1 MMNYFCRILIS
12 IIFLVTLISCG
23 LPDITSITQEMNQPF
38 ITKITPMDQKIVVEF
53 QAQNNEPAFSGY
65 NIYFGDSVNPR
76 IYRIYSQQKTIPTI
90 VTTRS
95 TTLQT
100 FTFTIEKNIYYTGSN
115 VTEISLLPET
125 EIRNGI
131 PIYVW
136 VSSYQIT
143 PQNESYYYYDNYVKM
158 ATPRP
163 EVLNQTVNVGS
174 TIVLSEGYLAN
185 LTLNTAD
192 NKLYFSSPQRE
203 NETWSLQRV
212 AGTSLYDIVVPPT
225 EGYTTESLE
234 VIADR
239 LYLIKINRG
248 NNNYYGKIFVRSVN
262 GTSSIVAD
270 YCYQISADILSY

>member
-1 MMNYFCRILIS
+1 MNYFCRILIS

-192 NKLYFSSPQRE
+192 NKLYFSSPQRK

-225 EGYTTESLE
+225 EGYTTENLE

>member
-12 IIFLVTLISCG
+12 IVFLITLVSCG

-76 IYRIYSQQKTIPTI
+76 IYRVYSQQKTIPTI

-163 EVLNQTVNVGS
+163 EISNQTVNVGS

-185 LTLNTAD
+185 LTLNN
-192 NKLYFSSPQRE
+192 NKLYFSSPQAA
-203 NETWSLQRV
+203 NETWSVQRV
-212 AGTSLYDIVVPPT
+212 AGTSLYDVVVPPT

-234 VIADR
+234 VIENR
-239 LYLIKINRG
+239 LYLIKINK
-248 NNNYYGKIFVRSVN
+248 NNANYYGKIFVRSVN
-262 GTSSIVAD
+262 GVNSIVAD

>member
-1 MMNYFCRILIS
+1 MNYFCRILIS
-12 IIFLVTLISCG
+12 IVFIVTLISCG

-163 EVLNQTVNVGS
+163 EVSNQTVNVDS
-174 TIVLSEGYLAN
+174 TISLERGNLAK
-185 LTLNTAD
+185 LILNAAD
-192 NKLYFSSPQRE
+192 NKLYFSSPQAA
-203 NETWSLQRV
+203 NETWSVQRV

-239 LYLIKINRG
+239 LYLIKINK
-248 NNNYYGKIFVRSVN
+248 NNANYYGKIFVRSVN
-262 GTSSIVAD
+262 GVNSIAAD

>member
-1 MMNYFCRILIS
+1 MNCFFKIIVYILFLIS
-12 IIFLVTLISCG
+12 FISCG
-23 LPDITSITQEMNQPF
+23 LPDINSITQEMNQPF
-38 ITKITPMDQKIVVEF
+38 ITKITPMDKKIVVEF
-53 QAQNNEPAFSGY
+53 QAQNNEPSFSGY

-76 IYRIYSQQKTIPTI
+76 IYRVYSQQKTIPTI

-163 EVLNQTVNVGS
+163 EASNQTINVGS

-192 NKLYFSSPQRE
+192 NKLYFSNPQRP

-212 AGTSLYDIVVPPT
+212 GGSSLYDVVVPPT

-234 VIADR
+234 VIAGR
-239 LYLIKINRG
+239 LYLIKINK
-248 NNNYYGKIFVRSVN
+248 NNGNYYGKIFVRSIN
-262 GTSSIVAD
+262 GDNSIVAD

>member
-1 MMNYFCRILIS
+1 MNYFCRILIS
-12 IIFLVTLISCG
+12 IVFIVTLISCG

-174 TIVLSEGYLAN
+174 SIVLSEGYLAN

>member
-12 IIFLVTLISCG
+12 IVFIVTLISCG

>member
-1 MMNYFCRILIS
+1 MMNYCCRIFIS
-12 IIFLVTLISCG
+12 VVFLVTFISCG

-38 ITKITPMDQKIVVEF
+38 ITKITPMDKKIVIEF

-76 IYRIYSQQKTIPTI
+76 IYRVYSQQKTIPTI

-95 TTLQT
+95 TTLQN

-115 VTEISLLPET
+115 VTEISLLPEND
-125 EIRNGI
+125 IRNGI

-163 EVLNQTVNVGS
+163 EISNQTVNVGS
-174 TIVLSEGYLAN
+174 TIVLSEGYLAS
-185 LTLNTAD
+185 LTLNN
-192 NKLYFSSPQRE
+192 NKLYLSSPQRP
-203 NETWSLQRV
+203 NETWSVQRV
-212 AGTSLYDIVVPPT
+212 AGTSLYDVVVPPT

-234 VIADR
+234 VIANR
-239 LYLIKINRG
+239 LYLIKINK
-248 NNNYYGKIFVRSVN
+248 NNANYYGKIFVRSINGVN
-262 GTSSIVAD
+262 SIVAD

>member
-1 MMNYFCRILIS
+1 MNYFCRILIS

-163 EVLNQTVNVGS
+163 EVLNQTVNVDN
-174 TIVLSEGYLAN
+174 TISLSGGNLA
-185 LTLNTAD
+185 TLSING
-192 NKLYFSSPQRE
+192 NKLYFTKPQE
-203 NETWSLQRV
+203 ETGTWSIQRV

-262 GTSSIVAD
+262 GVNSILAD

>member
-1 MMNYFCRILIS
+1 MNYFCRILIS

-163 EVLNQTVNVGS
+163 EVLNQTVNVDN
-174 TIVLSEGYLAN
+174 TISLSGGNLA
-185 LTLNTAD
+185 TLSING
-192 NKLYFSSPQRE
+192 NKLYFTKPQE
-203 NETWSLQRV
+203 ETGTWSIQRV

-225 EGYTTESLE
+225 EGYTTENLE

-248 NNNYYGKIFVRSVN
+248 NNNYYGKIFVRSLN
-262 GTSSIVAD
+262 GTSSIVSD

>member
-1 MMNYFCRILIS
+1 MNYFCRILIS
-12 IIFLVTLISCG
+12 IVFIVTLISCG

-163 EVLNQTVNVGS
+163 EVLNQTVNVDN
-174 TIVLSEGYLAN
+174 TISLSGDNLA
-185 LTLNTAD
+185 TLSING
-192 NKLYFSSPQRE
+192 NKLYFTKPQKE
-203 NETWSLQRV
+203 TGTWSIQRV

-225 EGYTTESLE
+225 EGYTTENLE

-248 NNNYYGKIFVRSVN
+248 NNNYYGKIFVRSLN
-262 GTSSIVAD
+262 GTSSIVSD

>member
-1 MMNYFCRILIS
+1 MNYFCRILIS

-76 IYRIYSQQKTIPTI
+76 IYRVYSQQKTIPTI

-163 EVLNQTVNVGS
+163 EALNQTVNVGN
-174 TIVLSEGYLAN
+174 TIIFSESYLAN
-185 LTLNTAD
+185 LTLNTVD
-192 NKLYFSSPQRE
+192 NKLYFSSPQRP
-203 NETWSLQRV
+203 NETWSVQRV
-212 AGTSLYDIVVPPT
+212 AGTSLYDVVVPPT

-234 VIADR
+234 VIANR
-239 LYLIKINRG
+239 LYLIKINK
-248 NNNYYGKIFVRSVN
+248 NNANYYGKIFVRSVN
-262 GTSSIVAD
+262 GVNSILAD

>member
-1 MMNYFCRILIS
+1 MNYFCRILIS
-12 IIFLVTLISCG
+12 IVFLVTLISCG

-185 LTLNTAD
+185 FTLNTAD

>member
-1 MMNYFCRILIS
+1 MGK
-12 IIFLVTLISCG
+12 FLS
-23 LPDITSITQEMNQPF
+23 
-38 ITKITPMDQKIVVEF
+38 
-53 QAQNNEPAFSGY
+53 NN
-65 NIYFGDSVNPR
+65 
-76 IYRIYSQQKTIPTI
+76 
-90 VTTRS
+90 
-95 TTLQT
+95 
-100 FTFTIEKNIYYTGSN
+100 
-115 VTEISLLPET
+115 
-125 EIRNGI
+125 
-131 PIYVW
+131 
-136 VSSYQIT
+136 
-143 PQNESYYYYDNYVKM
+143 

>member
-1 MMNYFCRILIS
+1 MNYFCRILIS
-12 IIFLVTLISCG
+12 IVFLVTLISCG

-163 EVLNQTVNVGS
+163 EVLNQTINVDN
-174 TIVLSEGYLAN
+174 TISLSGGNLATIIMN
-185 LTLNTAD
+185 G
-192 NKLYFSSPQRE
+192 NKLYFTKPQE
-203 NETWSLQRV
+203 ETGTWSIQRV

-225 EGYTTESLE
+225 EGYTTENLE

>member
-1 MMNYFCRILIS
+1 MMNYCCRIFIS
-12 IIFLVTLISCG
+12 IVFLITLVSCG

-76 IYRIYSQQKTIPTI
+76 IYRVYSQQKTIPTI

-163 EVLNQTVNVGS
+163 EISNQTVNVGS
-174 TIVLSEGYLAN
+174 TIVLSEGYYLAN
-185 LTLNTAD
+185 LTLNN
-192 NKLYFSSPQRE
+192 NKLYFSSPQAA
-203 NETWSLQRV
+203 NETWSVQRV
-212 AGTSLYDIVVPPT
+212 AGTSLYDVVVPPT

-234 VIADR
+234 VIENR
-239 LYLIKINRG
+239 LYLIKINK
-248 NNNYYGKIFVRSVN
+248 NNANYYGKIFVRSVN
-262 GTSSIVAD
+262 GVNSIVAD

>member
-1 MMNYFCRILIS
+1 MNYFCRILIS
-12 IIFLVTLISCG
+12 IVFIVTLISCG

-125 EIRNGI
+125 EIGNGI

-163 EVLNQTVNVGS
+163 EVLNQTVNVDN
-174 TIVLSEGYLAN
+174 TISLSGGNLAT
-185 LTLNTAD
+185 LTING
-192 NKLYFSSPQRE
+192 NKLYFTKPQE
-203 NETWSLQRV
+203 ETGTWSIQRV

>member
-1 MMNYFCRILIS
+1 MNYFCRILIS
-12 IIFLVTLISCG
+12 IVFIVTLISCG

-225 EGYTTESLE
+225 EGYTTKSLE

>member
-1 MMNYFCRILIS
+1 MNYFCRILIS
-12 IIFLVTLISCG
+12 IVFIVTLISCG

>member
-1 MMNYFCRILIS
+1 MNYFCRILIS
-12 IIFLVTLISCG
+12 IVFLVTLISCG

-225 EGYTTESLE
+225 EGYTTENLE

>member
-1 MMNYFCRILIS
+1 MNYFCRILIS
-12 IIFLVTLISCG
+12 IVFLVTLISCG

-163 EVLNQTVNVGS
+163 EVLNQTVNVDN
-174 TIVLSEGYLAN
+174 TISLSGGNLA
-185 LTLNTAD
+185 TLSING
-192 NKLYFSSPQRE
+192 NKLYFTKPQE
-203 NETWSLQRV
+203 ETGTWSIQRV

>member
-12 IIFLVTLISCG
+12 IVFLVALISCG

-163 EVLNQTVNVGS
+163 EVLNQTVNVDN
-174 TIVLSEGYLAN
+174 TISLSGGNLA
-185 LTLNTAD
+185 TLSING
-192 NKLYFSSPQRE
+192 NKLYFTKPQE
-203 NETWSLQRV
+203 ETGTWSIQRV
-212 AGTSLYDIVVPPT
+212 AGTSLYDVVVPPT
-225 EGYTTESLE
+225 EGYTTTDLE
-234 VIADR
+234 VIVGR
-239 LYLIKINRG
+239 LYLIKINK
-248 NNNYYGKIFVRSVN
+248 NNANYYGKIFVRSVN

>member
-1 MMNYFCRILIS
+1 MNCFLKVIVCFLFVIS
-12 IIFLVTLISCG
+12 FISCG

-38 ITKITPMDQKIVVEF
+38 ITKITPMDKKIVIEF
-53 QAQNNEPAFSGY
+53 QAQNNEPSFSGY

-76 IYRIYSQQKTIPTI
+76 IYRVYSEQKTIPTI

-125 EIRNGI
+125 DIRNGI

-163 EVLNQTVNVGS
+163 EVSNQTVNVDS
-174 TIVLSEGYLAN
+174 TISLEGGNLAK
-185 LTLNTAD
+185 LILNAAD
-192 NKLYFSSPQRE
+192 GKLYFSSPQSA
-203 NETWSLQRV
+203 NETWSVQRV
-212 AGTSLYDIVVPPT
+212 AGTSLYDVVVPPT
-225 EGYTTESLE
+225 EGYTTTDLE
-234 VIADR
+234 VIAGR
-239 LYLIKINRG
+239 LYLIKINK
-248 NNNYYGKIFVRSVN
+248 NNANYYGKIFVRSVN
-262 GTSSIVAD
+262 GVNSIVAD

>member
-1 MMNYFCRILIS
+1 MNYFCRILIS
-12 IIFLVTLISCG
+12 IVFLVTLISCG

-185 LTLNTAD
+185 LTLNIAD

-212 AGTSLYDIVVPPT
+212 AGISLYDIVVPPT

-262 GTSSIVAD
+262 GTSSIVSD

>member
-12 IIFLVTLISCG
+12 IVFLVALISCG

-163 EVLNQTVNVGS
+163 EVLNQTVNVDS
-174 TIVLSEGYLAN
+174 TISLEGGNLAK
-185 LTLNTAD
+185 LILNAAD
-192 NKLYFSSPQRE
+192 NKLYFSSPQAA
-203 NETWSLQRV
+203 NEIWSVQRV

-225 EGYTTESLE
+225 EGYTTENLE

>member
-1 MMNYFCRILIS
+1 MNYFCRILIS
-12 IIFLVTLISCG
+12 IVFIVTLISCG

-76 IYRIYSQQKTIPTI
+76 IYRVYSQQKTIPTI

>member
-1 MMNYFCRILIS
+1 MNYFCRILIS

-163 EVLNQTVNVGS
+163 EVSNQTVNVGN
-174 TIVLSEGYLAN
+174 TIIFSESYLAN
-185 LTLNTAD
+185 LTLNTVD
-192 NKLYFSSPQRE
+192 NKLYFSSPQRP
-203 NETWSLQRV
+203 NETWSVQRV
-212 AGTSLYDIVVPPT
+212 AGTSLYDVVVPPT

-234 VIADR
+234 VIANR
-239 LYLIKINRG
+239 LYLIKINK
-248 NNNYYGKIFVRSVN
+248 NNANYYGKIFVRSVN
-262 GTSSIVAD
+262 GVNSILAD

>member
-1 MMNYFCRILIS
+1 MNYFCKILIS
-12 IIFLVTLISCG
+12 IVFIVTLISCG

-270 YCYQISADILSY
+270 YCYQIDILSY

>member
-1 MMNYFCRILIS
+1 MNYFCRILIS
-12 IIFLVTLISCG
+12 IVFIVTLISCG

-234 VIADR
+234 VIANR
-239 LYLIKINRG
+239 LYLIKINK
-248 NNNYYGKIFVRSVN
+248 NNANYYGKIFVRSVN
-262 GTSSIVAD
+262 GVNSILAD

>member
-1 MMNYFCRILIS
+1 MYYFCRIFIYIVSLI
-12 IIFLVTLISCG
+12 TLISCG

-185 LTLNTAD
+185 LTLNIAD

-225 EGYTTESLE
+225 EGYTTENLE

-248 NNNYYGKIFVRSVN
+248 NNNYYGKIFVRSLN

>member
-185 LTLNTAD
+185 LTLNIAD

>member
-1 MMNYFCRILIS
+1 MINIAKFFLYILFS
-12 IIFLVTLISCG
+12 INCVSCG

-76 IYRIYSQQKTIPTI
+76 IYRVYSQQKTIPTI

-95 TTLQT
+95 STLQT

-125 EIRNGI
+125 DIKNGI

-136 VSSYQIT
+136 VSAYQIT

-163 EVLNQTVNVGS
+163 EALNQTVNVGS
-174 TIVLSEGYLAN
+174 TIILSESSLAS
-185 LTLNTAD
+185 LILNNTD
-192 NKLYFSSPQRE
+192 NKLYFSNPQTE
-203 NETWSLQRV
+203 NVAWYVQRV
-212 AGTSLYDIVVPPT
+212 AGTSLYDVVVPPT
-225 EGYTTESLE
+225 EGYTTENIE

-239 LYLIKINRG
+239 LYLIKINK
-248 NNNYYGKIFVRSVN
+248 NNANYYAKIFVRSVN
-262 GTSSIVAD
+262 GANSIVAD
-270 YCYQISADILSY
+270 YCCQISADILSY